1 MSDKENKS
9 YIELYKEYL
18 ELLEAKEKAEEVV
31 IRNQIREAKRRKEEA
46 SKEIINECERMKR
59 ELNLLR
65 MSY

>member
-1 MSDKENKS
+1 MSKE

-31 IRNQIREAKRRKEEA
+31 IRNQIREAKRKKEEA
-46 SKEIINECERMKR
+46 SKEIINECKRMER

-65 MSY
+65 MR

>member
-1 MSDKENKS
+1 MSKE

-31 IRNQIREAKRRKEEA
+31 IRNQIREAKRKKEEA

-65 MSY
+65 LR

>member
-1 MSDKENKS
+1 MQISKE

-31 IRNQIREAKRRKEEA
+31 IRNQIREAKRKKEEA
-46 SKEIINECERMKR
+46 SKEIINECKRMER

-65 MSY
+65 LR